1 LISGSVIKGEKVPV
15 IDKDEGIE
23 KTPDEIAVDLGE
35 RIRALRLAAD
45 CTQAVAADKA
55 GVSVRSLRD
64 LESGQGSTVQTLVR
78 VLKALG
84 VQEVVDAIAPT
95 PRVSPL
101 QLLKNKSRQRATG
114 SR

>member
-1 LISGSVIKGEKVPV
+1 MNTQEVV
-15 IDKDEGIE
+15 E

-35 RIRALRLAAD
+35 RIRGLRLAAD
-45 CTQAVAADKA
+45 YTQAMVADKA
-55 GVSVRSLRD
+55 GVSERSLRD

-84 VQEVVDAIAPT
+84 AQDVVDAIAPR
-95 PRVSPL
+95 PSVSPL